1 MARRRGRRST
11 GQIFLYILSGVVVLS
26 MALGYA
32 FLGAPAPQPAP
43 TLPPAA
49 QTANRT
55 AAPTA
60 GPSAT
65 PAPLPTMTPVPLAA
79 RPTLDPSATTYS
91 FAVIG
96 ESADNPDVYKALL
109 NQIVADGNSF
119 LIHLGNM
126 TAKGSAAEFQAWR
139 ESMADFPLPVYT
151 VPGNQDAPD
160 GSLANYLAFTGA
172 PGPHYSFDIGQVHFA
187 VADASRG
194 YLVAEETAW
203 LDADLAATQKP
214 VKIVALHYPP
224 FDPRGSGQVLTM
236 GNEAFT
242 TLMRHRGV
250 RYVFAGH
257 IRAYDQSTRDGVIY
271 VISGGGGAPLS
282 RSADQG
288 GFYHYVRVSVNG
300 TDVQTEVR
308 RLAQ

>member
-1 MARRRGRRST
+1 MARKRGRRST

-32 FLGAPAPQPAP
+32 FLAAPSQPATPTQAPAARTANPVAP
-43 TLPPAA
+43 TP
-49 QTANRT
+49 
-55 AAPTA
+55 
-60 GPSAT
+60 GPSPT
-65 PAPLPTMTPVPLAA
+65 PTPVPSITPVPVAP
-79 RPTLDPSATTYS
+79 RPTLDPSVATYS

-96 ESADNPDVYKALL
+96 ETAGNPDVYRALL
-109 NQIVADGNSF
+109 KQIEADGNSF
-119 LIHLGNM
+119 VIHLGNM
-126 TAKGSAAEFQAWR
+126 VERGSAAEFQAWR
-139 ESMADFPLPVYT
+139 ELMADFPLPVYP
-151 VPGNQDAPD
+151 VPGNQDALD

-172 PGPHYSFDIGQVHFA
+172 PGVHYSFDRGQVHFA
-187 VADASRG
+187 VVDASRG
-194 YLVAEETAW
+194 YLGAEETAW

-224 FDPRGSGQVLTM
+224 FDPRGSDQVLTM

-242 TLMRHRGV
+242 VLMRQRGV

-257 IRAYDQSTRDGVIY
+257 IRAYDQTTRDGVIY

-282 RSADQG
+282 RSEDQG

-300 TDVQTEVR
+300 TDIQTEAR
-308 RLAQ
+308 RLVR

>member
-32 FLGAPAPQPAP
+32 FVAAPSQ
-43 TLPPAA
+43 
-49 QTANRT
+49 Q
-55 AAPTA
+55 AAPTPPA
-60 GPSAT
+60 GRTSTAPTAPTVGPSPT
-65 PAPLPTMTPVPLAA
+65 LAPLPTMTPAPPGT
-79 RPTLDPSATTYS
+79 RPTLNPSATVYS

-96 ESADNPDVYKALL
+96 ETADNPDVYKALL
-109 NQIVADGNSF
+109 DQIVADGNRF
-119 LIHLGNM
+119 LLHLGNM
-126 TAKGSAAEFQAWR
+126 TAAGTAAEFQAWR
-139 ESMADFPLPVYT
+139 EMMAGFPLPVYT
-151 VPGNQDAPD
+151 VPGNQDAVD
-160 GSLANYLAFTGA
+160 GSLANYLAFTGV
-172 PGPHYSFDIGQVHFA
+172 PGAHYAFDVGQVHFA
-187 VADASRG
+187 LADASRG
-194 YLVAEETAW
+194 YLGAEEMAW
-203 LDADLAATQKP
+203 LEADLAATDKP

-224 FDPRGSGQVLTM
+224 FDPRGSDQVLTM

-242 TLMRHRGV
+242 MLMRQRGV

-282 RSADQG
+282 RSEEQG

-308 RLAQ
+308 RLAR

>member
-1 MARRRGRRST
+1 MARRHGRRST
-11 GQIFLYILSGVVVLS
+11 GQIFFYILSGVVVLS

-32 FLGAPAPQPAP
+32 LLAAPSPQATPALAPA
-43 TLPPAA
+43 TR
-49 QTANRT
+49 TANRT

-60 GPSAT
+60 GPS
-65 PAPLPTMTPVPLAA
+65 PTPVPLPTITPLPFGS
-79 RPTLDPSATTYS
+79 RPTPDPSATAYS

-96 ESADNPDVYKALL
+96 ESAGNPEVYKALL
-109 NQIVADGNSF
+109 KQVEADGNAF
-119 LIHLGNM
+119 VLHLGNL
-126 TAKGSAAEFQAWR
+126 TESGSAAEYQAWR
-139 ESMADFPLPVYT
+139 ELMAGFPLPVYT
-151 VPGNQDAPD
+151 VPGNQDAVD

-172 PGPHYSFDIGQVHFA
+172 PGVHYSFDFGQAHFA
-187 VADASRG
+187 IVDASRG
-194 YLVAEETAW
+194 YLLTEETAW

-214 VKIVALHYPP
+214 VKIVALHFPP

-236 GNEAFT
+236 GNEAFAM
-242 TLMRHRGV
+242 LMRQRGV

-257 IRAYDQSTRDGVIY
+257 IRAYDQFTRDGVIY

-282 RSADQG
+282 RSEDQG

-308 RLAQ
+308 RLGR

>member
-32 FLGAPAPQPAP
+32 LVAAPSQ
-43 TLPPAA
+43 
-49 QTANRT
+49 Q
-55 AAPTA
+55 AAPTPPPGRTPTA
-60 GPSAT
+60 PTAPTVGPSPT
-65 PAPLPTMTPVPLAA
+65 LAPLPTMTPAPLGT
-79 RPTLDPSATTYS
+79 RPTLNPSATAYS

-96 ESADNPDVYKALL
+96 ETADNPDVYKALL
-109 NQIVADGNSF
+109 DQIVADGNRF

-126 TAKGSAAEFQAWR
+126 TVTGTAAEFQAWR
-139 ESMADFPLPVYT
+139 EMMAGFPLPVYT
-151 VPGNQDAPD
+151 VPGNQDAAG

-172 PGPHYSFDIGQVHFA
+172 PGAHYAFDVGQVHFA

-194 YLVAEETAW
+194 YLGAEEMAW
-203 LDADLAATQKP
+203 LEADLAATDKP

-224 FDPRGSGQVLTM
+224 FDPRGSDQVLTM

-242 TLMRHRGV
+242 ILMRQRGV

-282 RSADQG
+282 RSEEQG
-288 GFYHYVRVSVNG
+288 GFYHYVQVSVNG

-308 RLAQ
+308 RLAR

>member
-11 GQIFLYILSGVVVLS
+11 GQILLYILSGVVVLS

-32 FLGAPAPQPAP
+32 FLAAPSPQPTP

-49 QTANRT
+49 RTANRT
-55 AAPTA
+55 PAPTA

-65 PAPLPTMTPVPLAA
+65 PTSLPTITPVPLTA
-79 RPTLDPSATTYS
+79 RPTLDPSATAYS

-96 ESADNPDVYKALL
+96 ETAGNPDVYRALL
-109 NQIVADGNSF
+109 RQIEADGNRF

-126 TAKGSAAEFQAWR
+126 TATGTAADFQAWR
-139 ESMADFPLPVYT
+139 EFMADFPLPVYT

-172 PGPHYSFDIGQVHFA
+172 PGAHYSFDIGLVHFA

-194 YLVAEETAW
+194 YLGAEETAW

-224 FDPRGSGQVLTM
+224 FDPRGSSQVLTM

-282 RSADQG
+282 HSEDQG

-308 RLAQ
+308 KLAQ

>member
-1 MARRRGRRST
+1 MARRRGRRNT

-26 MALGYA
+26 MALGYLFMA
-32 FLGAPAPQPAP
+32 APSPQATPAP
-43 TLPPAA
+43 PPAA
-49 QTANRT
+49 RT
-55 AAPTA
+55 PNPTVA
-60 GPSAT
+60 PSAT
-65 PAPLPTMTPVPLAA
+65 PVPAPTITPAPVAP
-79 RPTLDPSATTYS
+79 RPTINPSAAAYS

-96 ESADNPDVYKALL
+96 ETADNPDVYQALL
-109 NQIVADGNSF
+109 KQIEADGNSF
-119 LIHLGNM
+119 VIHLGNL
-126 TAKGSAAEFQAWR
+126 TATGAASEFQSWR
-139 ESMADFPLPVYT
+139 EIMADFPLPVYT
-151 VPGNQDAPD
+151 VPGDQDAPD

-172 PGPHYSFDIGQVHFA
+172 PGSHDSFDFGQVHFA
-187 VADASRG
+187 LVDASRG
-194 YLVAEETAW
+194 YLAAEETTW

-242 TLMRHRGV
+242 HLMRQHGV

-282 RSADQG
+282 RSEDQG

-308 RLAQ
+308 RLAP